1 LLADPDLR
9 AKMGDAGFDAL
20 ASRHGAVRETLD
32 LIGRYL
38 HPSRGA

>member
-1 LLADPDLR
+1 LKL
-9 AKMGDAGFDAL
+9 GDAGHEAI

-38 HPSRGA
+38 YPGPTA